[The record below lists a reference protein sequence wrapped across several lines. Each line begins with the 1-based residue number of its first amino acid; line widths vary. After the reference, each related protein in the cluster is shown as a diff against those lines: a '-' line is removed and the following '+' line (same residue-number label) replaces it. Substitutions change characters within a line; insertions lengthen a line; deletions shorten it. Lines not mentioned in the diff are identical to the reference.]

1 MGLDKKPTP
10 PPKRVREDGGR
21 EESLISLKDAPELKT
36 ERDGEDAASHS
47 EGETSQQQDMEIQVK
62 EETAAVEDKV
72 RDGTVTMPG
81 HLCNRLHRS
90 FLFSVT

>member
-72 RDGTVTMPG
+72 RDGTVTMAG